1 MGNNIYDLNE
11 YKKLLELQ
19 QQYENGV
26 IDEDEMTLN
35 QINNLIKLYL
45 TQIKKIQ
52 KNVKI
57 KLYQK
62 TGDN

>member
-1 MGNNIYDLNE
+1 MDNNIYDLNE

-19 QQYENGV
+19 QQYENGL
-26 IDEDEMTLN
+26 IEEDEMTLD